1 MPAMASAPPSR
12 LANKFRRKRSLIS
25 LTPLIDVV
33 FILLIFFMLAS
44 NFLQFRSFEL
54 SAAGPSVSRSERP
67 SGLVVAITPDGLR
80 LDGRPVTLDALPA
93 GVTQALAGTP
103 GRSVLVRP
111 AQGVPLQQAIEV
123 LDVLR
128 GAGVTSATLTRD
140 RGK

>member
-54 SAAGPSVSRSERP
+54 SAAGPGTARSDRP
-67 SGLVVAITPDGLR
+67 AGLVVDITLEGLT
-80 LDGRPVTLDALPA
+80 LDGRSVTLDALPGRA
-93 GVTQALAGTP
+93 MEALAGTP
-103 GRSVLVRP
+103 GRSVLVKP
-111 AQGVPLQQAIEV
+111 AAGVPLQTAIDV
-123 LDVLR
+123 LDALR

-140 RGK
+140 RGQ

>member
-54 SAAGPSVSRSERP
+54 SAAGPGVSRSERP
-67 SGLVVAITPDGLR
+67 SGLVVAITADGLQ
-80 LDGRPVTLDALPA
+80 LDGRPVTLEALP
-93 GVTQALAGTP
+93 GRVTEALAGTP
-103 GRSVLVRP
+103 GRSVLVKP
-111 AQGVPLQQAIEV
+111 AQGVPLQQAIDA
-123 LDVLR
+123 LDALR
-128 GAGVTSATLTRD
+128 VAGVTSATLTRD